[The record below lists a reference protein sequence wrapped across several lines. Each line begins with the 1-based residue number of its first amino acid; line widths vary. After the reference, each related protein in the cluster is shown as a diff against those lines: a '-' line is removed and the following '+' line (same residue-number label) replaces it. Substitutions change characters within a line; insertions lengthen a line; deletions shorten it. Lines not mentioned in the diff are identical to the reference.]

1 MLRPF
6 FVLLEKSTVR
16 FMVHPIMH
24 NGIKDK
30 EYLTLINFYLY

>member
-1 MLRPF
+1 MLRSF
-6 FVLLEKSTVR
+6 FVLLKKAQSFYGT
-16 FMVHPIMH
+16 PIMH